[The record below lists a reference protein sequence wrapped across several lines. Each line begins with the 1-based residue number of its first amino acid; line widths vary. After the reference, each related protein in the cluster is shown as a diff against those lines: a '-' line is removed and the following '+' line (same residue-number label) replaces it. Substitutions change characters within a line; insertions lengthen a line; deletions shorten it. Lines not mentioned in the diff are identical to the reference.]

1 MRAAASVLTVVHGE
15 GWKPLAKP
23 VQKAG
28 PVSAQVSQWVETDRR
43 PVRQEVA
50 FYRKYTEALL
60 RRFMRMSLQT
70 GCVPSVL
77 GIDPMR
83 GKVSSYRVVN
93 FEDAVIFIVDVEKC
107 LKKVSGKA
115 QAVLVRVALQ
125 EYTVGEAAKM
135 LGVAENTVVKQYRAG
150 LDELTEI
157 LLEVGLM
164 KPERLR

>member
-1 MRAAASVLTVVHGE
+1 
-15 GWKPLAKP
+15 
-23 VQKAG
+23 
-28 PVSAQVSQWVETDRR
+28 
-43 PVRQEVA
+43 
-50 FYRKYTEALL
+50 
-60 RRFMRMSLQT
+60 
-70 GCVPSVL
+70 VPSVL

-83 GKVSSYRVVN
+83 GKVSSYRVMN

-115 QAVLVRVALQ
+115 QAVLVRIALQ

-164 KPERLR
+164 KPECLR